1 MKSSSP
7 VVEETISL
15 SRIIKSTVAQSI
27 EDNRKIISLK
37 RMKSMEDVSPEE
49 DRLTGNASFR
59 RDQIIEQATI
69 ETERIIREANE
80 EIRREEERLLLDK
93 ERWITER
100 EQLMQEAYNA
110 GFLQGEEEGR
120 KKGYQEYENKLQEAN
135 EITQNNREQYEG
147 YIQRAEKVII
157 DLGIACAG
165 KIMNQKLKDEPGL
178 FLSIVE
184 RGLKEVRDL
193 PHIQIHVHPSRH
205 KLLAENKSDLEVMFP
220 TDIQCFIYANDDLLP
235 EECYIETNQGRV
247 IVSVDSQLKE
257 LKMKLHHLLEGDV
270 Q

>member
-1 MKSSSP
+1 M
-7 VVEETISL
+7 

-27 EDNRKIISLK
+27 EENRKVISLK
-37 RMKSMEDVSPEE
+37 RVKPLEDVSQEE
-49 DRLTGNASFR
+49 DMLIGNASFR
-59 RDQIIEQATI
+59 RDHIIEQATI
-69 ETERIIREANE
+69 EAERIIREAIE
-80 EIRREEERLLLDK
+80 ENRREEERLLLEK

-120 KKGYQEYENKLQEAN
+120 IKGYREYENKLQEAN
-135 EITQNNREQYEG
+135 EITENNKKQYEG

-157 DLGIACAG
+157 NLGIACAG
-165 KIMNQKLKDEPGL
+165 KIMNQKMKEEPDL

-184 RGLKEVRDL
+184 RGLKEVRDS
-193 PHIQIHVHPSRH
+193 PHIQIHVHPTRH
-205 KLLAENKSDLEVMFP
+205 KLLAENKSELEVMFP

-257 LKMKLHHLLEGDV
+257 LKLKLHHLLEGDV
-270 Q
+270 E

>member
-1 MKSSSP
+1 M
-7 VVEETISL
+7 

-27 EDNRKIISLK
+27 EDNRKVISLK
-37 RMKSMEDVSPEE
+37 RVNQMDDASPEE
-49 DRLTGNASFR
+49 NRLIGNASIR
-59 RDQIIEQATI
+59 RERIIEQATI
-69 ETERIIREANE
+69 EAERITREASE

-100 EQLMQEAYNA
+100 EQLMKEAYDT

-120 KKGYQEYENKLQEAN
+120 KKGYQEYENKLHEAN
-135 EITQNNREQYEG
+135 EITENNREQYEG

-157 DLGIACAG
+157 NLGIACAG
-165 KIMNQKLKDEPGL
+165 KIINQKLKDEPDL

-193 PHIQIHVHPSRH
+193 PHIQIHVHPTRH
-205 KLLAENKSDLEVMFP
+205 KLLAENKSELEVMFP

-235 EECYIETNQGRV
+235 EECFIETNQGRV

-257 LKMKLHHLLEGDV
+257 LKLKLHHLLEGDV
-270 Q
+270 R

>member
-1 MKSSSP
+1 M
-7 VVEETISL
+7 

-27 EDNRKIISLK
+27 EDHRKVISLK
-37 RMKSMEDVSPEE
+37 RVKPLEDVSPEE
-49 DRLTGNASFR
+49 NRLIGNASVR
-59 RDQIIEQATI
+59 RDEIIEKATI
-69 ETERIIREANE
+69 EAERIIREAKE
-80 EIRREEERLLLDK
+80 ENRREEERLLLDK

-110 GFLQGEEEGR
+110 GFQQGEEEGR
-120 KKGYQEYENKLQEAN
+120 NKGYQEYENKLRKAN
-135 EITQNNREQYEG
+135 EITENNREQYEG

-157 DLGIACAG
+157 NLGIACAG
-165 KIMNQKLKDEPGL
+165 KIMNQKLEEEPNL

-205 KLLAENKSDLEVMFP
+205 KLLAENKSELEVMFP

-257 LKMKLHHLLEGDV
+257 LKLKLHHLLEGDGE
-270 Q
+270 